1 MCHCSLVHFVYNYCQ
16 LHVLIRS
23 GTEHQW
29 INYLHMTRLQ
39 LHLEHRKCICLQGIW
54 LNITNNKNELWKS
67 VSLTSYKRQFQYV
80 SIFFKF
86 VHPCFLLYLL
96 CYLHLF
102 WWQFLLRA
110 LNFDKFHDTAPL
122 NSFPLFHYPA
132 WWPVC
137 WETFNTHH

>member
-1 MCHCSLVHFVYNYCQ
+1 MSRQSSSFCLYCQ
-16 LHVLIRS
+16 LHGLIRS

-39 LHLEHRKCICLQGIW
+39 LHLEHRKCICLQSIW
-54 LNITNNKNELWKS
+54 LNITNNRNELWKS
-67 VSLTSYKRQFQYV
+67 VSLTSYKKDNFNTFQSSSSL
-80 SIFFKF
+80 SILAFFCICCVIYTF
-86 VHPCFLLYLL
+86 
-96 CYLHLF
+96 F
-102 WWQFLLRA
+102 WWQFSVRG

-137 WETFNTHH
+137 WETSNTHH